1 MCSSHRLSSLPS
13 DVMCLQVF
21 AHNLFLTR
29 QVFCV
34 CFCDRTLSTVI
45 GWIRNLLRREQ
56 KTTDFMPETDE
67 MQMFSPVHCQIFCH
81 ESHRAEFI
89 MLTAFHS
96 ALRFRRARKW
106 RSTWRMSC
114 SSFVQVWTV
123 RTWTWR
129 CESSEFDSI
138 APYSNT
144 YNNTSTAP
152 WVCTM
157 RVTSRHGRRV

>member
-1 MCSSHRLSSLPS
+1 MCSSHRLSSLTSLPS

-67 MQMFSPVHCQIFCH
+67 MQMFSPVHCQIFCLVLQSPDSCANLCILCVAGVR
-81 ESHRAEFI
+81 ESDEVRGGCRAAA
-89 MLTAFHS
+89 AF
-96 ALRFRRARKW
+96 RF
-106 RSTWRMSC
+106 
-114 SSFVQVWTV
+114 
-123 RTWTWR
+123 
-129 CESSEFDSI
+129 
-138 APYSNT
+138 
-144 YNNTSTAP
+144 
-152 WVCTM
+152 
-157 RVTSRHGRRV
+157 GR